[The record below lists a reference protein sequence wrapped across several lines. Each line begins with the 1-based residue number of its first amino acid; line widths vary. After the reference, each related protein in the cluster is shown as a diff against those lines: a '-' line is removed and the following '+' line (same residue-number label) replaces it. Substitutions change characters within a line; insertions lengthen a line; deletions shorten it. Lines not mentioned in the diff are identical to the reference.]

1 MYNKV
6 STEDALAEAK
16 KQNEA
21 LQAQLVTANANIAY
35 LSLAAGITSTDLRH
49 TDPWL
54 YRTEY
59 PSDQNEST
67 DRIRRFKSR
76 LPSDRGRCMP

>member
-16 KQNEA
+16 KKNEA

-35 LSLAAGITSTDLRH
+35 LSLAAGITLPGT
-49 TDPWL
+49 
-54 YRTEY
+54 TETED
-59 PSDQNEST
+59 SNE
-67 DRIRRFKSR
+67 
-76 LPSDRGRCMP
+76 

>member
-1 MYNKV
+1 MIQGGVIMYNKV

-35 LSLAAGITSTDLRH
+35 LSLAAGITLPCT
-49 TDPWL
+49 
-54 YRTEY
+54 TETED
-59 PSDQNEST
+59 SNE
-67 DRIRRFKSR
+67 
-76 LPSDRGRCMP
+76 